1 MKRLTGNKAL
11 MLGLVAVV
19 LSMLV
24 PVLVKSALT
33 GHPLSRTAIAAG
45 A

>member
-1 MKRLTGNKAL
+1 MKRLTGNKAV
-11 MLGLVAVV
+11 MSGIVAII
-19 LSMLV
+19 LTTLV
-24 PVLVKSALT
+24 PVLVGSALT